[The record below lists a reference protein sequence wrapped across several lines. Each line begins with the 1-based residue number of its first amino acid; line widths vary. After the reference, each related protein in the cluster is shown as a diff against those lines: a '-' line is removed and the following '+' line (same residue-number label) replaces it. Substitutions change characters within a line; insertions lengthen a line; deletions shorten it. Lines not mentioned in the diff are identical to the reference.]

1 MTDEI
6 VQIKFDP
13 PDFDFANIQ
22 IRNTDLE
29 KCSGILVKTKNY
41 WIVYN

>member
-6 VQIKFDP
+6 VQIKFDVH
-13 PDFDFANIQ
+13 DFDLANTQ